1 MDLNTRQ
8 VLINIQRYGQIKKF
22 LTILCYVTIFCGIML
37 YVFHG
42 LSKQNSIKLINDFQS
57 NKDDYFSEK
66 IMTNPKIILQYN
78 HNDIYNIKASKAM
91 HKSNNEIILQDVFA
105 EGNIGKITAGQ
116 LKISEDGNHLVFT
129 INPVLI
135 LK

>member
-78 HNDIYNIKASKAM
+78 HDDIYNIKASKAM

-116 LKISEDGNHLVFT
+116 LKISEDGSHLVFT

>member
-1 MDLNTRQ
+1 MDRNTKQ
-8 VLINIQRYGQIKKF
+8 VLINIKRYGQIKKF
-22 LTILCYVTIFCGIML
+22 LTILCYVTIFCGITL

-42 LSKQNSIKLINDFQS
+42 ISKQNTIKLINDFQS
-57 NKDDYFSEK
+57 NKDDYLSEK

-105 EGNIGKITAGQ
+105 EGDIGKITSGQ
-116 LKISEDGNHLVFT
+116 LKISEDGNQLVFT
-129 INPVLI
+129 VNPVLI